1 MDGCTVNMRTGLCGT
16 TERTPLRH
24 GRIHVLPCVHAQPC
38 VIGPGTR
45 AFARPGVVSCGRA
58 PHSHCQRVTLTRHLC
73 AATRCIQSVGAC
85 GIPVASRIDGVCDR
99 PSPPRLRSCE
109 CSLGT
114 ERNDA
119 LSRAFHI
126 VFLAAT
132 SASSPEAGGIGLGAD
147 PAAITSIPGKNYPKA
162 SPAVR
167 LRPQPSRGN
176 GTAGTHPR
184 RLCRARSVARGLC
197 R

>member
-1 MDGCTVNMRTGLCGT
+1 MDGCTVDMRTGLCGT

-24 GRIHVLPCVHAQPC
+24 GRIHVLPCVQARPR

-85 GIPVASRIDGVCDR
+85 GIPVASRIDSVCDR

-119 LSRAFHI
+119 LSRAFYI
-126 VFLAAT
+126 VFWRRRRRRHPKRAG
-132 SASSPEAGGIGLGAD
+132 SASAPSG
-147 PAAITSIPGKNYPKA
+147 S
-162 SPAVR
+162 SPASTR
-167 LRPQPSRGN
+167 LARARAAGPSRSG
-176 GTAGTHPR
+176 AKR
-184 RLCRARSVARGLC
+184 
-197 R
+197 